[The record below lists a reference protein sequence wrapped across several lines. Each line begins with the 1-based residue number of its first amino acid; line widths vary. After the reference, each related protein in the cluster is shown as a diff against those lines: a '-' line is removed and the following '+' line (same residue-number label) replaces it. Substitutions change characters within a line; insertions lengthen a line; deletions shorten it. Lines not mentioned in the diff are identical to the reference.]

1 MAETKTK
8 SPSKARSA
16 NQQRSKKP
24 SKAKAR
30 VRKPKAA
37 SKPRSRKPKPRSSK
51 PTSVPDKAK
60 AVGETIENGAK
71 EAGNTVGRAV
81 SKAKVPL
88 LAGGA
93 ALAGVAGGAAIGA
106 HQARRH
112 HGLPKVSSED
122 LGKAARRM
130 GDFGAQMGEV
140 AIELRRARQASN
152 GKQHRSP
159 VEVVLEGLTSR
170 R

>member
-1 MAETKTK
+1 MAQTKTK
-8 SPSKARSA
+8 SPG
-16 NQQRSKKP
+16 
-24 SKAKAR
+24 KAKAR
-30 VRKPKAA
+30 PA
-37 SKPRSRKPKPRSSK
+37 SKPKTRKAKARSSK
-51 PTSVPDKAK
+51 ASKLKARKSSSQNSSPVPEKVK
-60 AVGETIENGAK
+60 AVGETIESGAK
-71 EAGNTVGRAV
+71 EAGGNVARAV

-112 HGLPKVSSED
+112 RGIAGVNSDD
-122 LGKAARRM
+122 LSKAARKM

-152 GKQHRSP
+152 GKHRSP

>member
-1 MAETKTK
+1 MAQTKAK
-8 SPSKARSA
+8 SPSGARSTSK
-16 NQQRSKKP
+16 QRIKP
-24 SKAKAR
+24 SKPKAR
-30 VRKPKAA
+30 KAKPSKPKAR
-37 SKPRSRKPKPRSSK
+37 KPRSRKPS
-51 PTSVPDKAK
+51 TVPDKAK
-60 AVGETIENGAK
+60 AVGETIESGAK
-71 EAGNTVGRAV
+71 EAGGNVARAV

-112 HGLPKVSSED
+112 RGIVGVSSD
-122 LGKAARRM
+122 DVGRAARKM

>member
-1 MAETKTK
+1 MAETKAKPSSKGRSTSK
-8 SPSKARSA
+8 QKSKAR
-16 NQQRSKKP
+16 K
-24 SKAKAR
+24 SKAS
-30 VRKPKAA
+30 KPKA
-37 SKPRSRKPKPRSSK
+37 RKPSSRNSS
-51 PTSVPDKAK
+51 PVPEKVK
-60 AVGETIENGAK
+60 AVGETIESGAK
-71 EAGNTVGRAV
+71 EAGGNVARAV

-112 HGLPKVSSED
+112 RGIAGVSSDD
-122 LGKAARRM
+122 LGKAARKM

-152 GKQHRSP
+152 GKHRSP

>member
-8 SPSKARSA
+8 PSSKARSTSK
-16 NQQRSKKP
+16 QRSK
-24 SKAKAR
+24 AN
-30 VRKPKAA
+30 KPKARKA
-37 SKPRSRKPKPRSSK
+37 KTSKPKARKPSSRNSS
-51 PTSVPDKAK
+51 PVPEKVK
-60 AVGETIENGAK
+60 AVGETIESSAK
-71 EAGNTVGRAV
+71 EAGGNVARAV

-112 HGLPKVSSED
+112 RGIAGVSSDD
-122 LGKAARRM
+122 LGKAARKM

-152 GKQHRSP
+152 GKHRSP

>member
-8 SPSKARSA
+8 APG
-16 NQQRSKKP
+16 
-24 SKAKAR
+24 KAKAR
-30 VRKPKAA
+30 AASKQRSKPKTRKPKARKSRA
-37 SKPRSRKPKPRSSK
+37 SKPR
-51 PTSVPDKAK
+51 PTSKASSVPEKAK
-60 AVGETIENGAK
+60 AVGETIESGAK
-71 EAGNTVGRAV
+71 EAGSTVGRAV
-81 SKAKVPL
+81 GKAKVPL
-88 LAGGA
+88 LAGA

-112 HGLPKVSSED
+112 RGIGGVNSDD
-122 LGKAARRM
+122 LSRAARRM

-152 GKQHRSP
+152 GKHRSP

>member
-8 SPSKARSA
+8 SRSKPKAKARSA
-16 NQQRSKKP
+16 
-24 SKAKAR
+24 
-30 VRKPKAA
+30 RKPKS
-37 SKPRSRKPKPRSSK
+37 SKSQSSKSRSSK
-51 PTSVPDKAK
+51 SNARSRSGNNASTPADKAK
-60 AVGETIENGAK
+60 AVGQTIESGAK

-112 HGLPKVSSED
+112 RGVAGVKSED
-122 LGKAARRM
+122 LGKAARKM

-140 AIELRRARQASN
+140 ALELRRSRRAASN
-152 GKQHRSP
+152 GKEHRSP
-159 VEVVLEGLTSR
+159 IEVVLEGLTSR

>member
-8 SPSKARSA
+8 SPGKARPAS
-16 NQQRSKKP
+16 QKQRTKKP
-24 SKAKAR
+24 SRAKAQA
-30 VRKPKAA
+30 KPKA
-37 SKPRSRKPKPRSSK
+37 SKPRSRKPAKPV
-51 PTSVPDKAK
+51 SVPDKAK
-60 AVGETIENGAK
+60 AVGESIENGAK
-71 EAGNTVGRAV
+71 EAGSTVGRAV

-112 HGLPKVSSED
+112 RGVAGVSSEE
-122 LGKAARRM
+122 LGKAARKV
-130 GDFGAQMGEV
+130 GDFGAQVGEV
-140 AIELRRARQASN
+140 ALEMRRARQASN
-152 GKQHRSP
+152 GKGRSP

-170 R
+170 RDRE